1 MSFYIKNLRDS
12 FLLISVYE
20 LIQGEIQGNSR
31 TDQRD
36 KRKQQ
41 YMRIFHKR
49 FLINGFIN
57 GSVPAG
63 VFLK

>member
-49 FLINGFIN
+49 FLLNGFLN
-57 GSVPAG
+57 ESVPAG
-63 VFLK
+63 VIL

>member
-20 LIQGEIQGNSR
+20 LIQGEIQGYGR

-36 KRKQQ
+36 ERKQQ

-49 FLINGFIN
+49 FLLNGFLS

-63 VFLK
+63 VFL

>member
-20 LIQGEIQGNSR
+20 LIQREIQGNGR

-36 KRKQQ
+36 ERKQQ